1 MVLDERL
8 FRKYARFSFTLV
20 DAFDADEVLLPDA
33 YEAESVLA
41 LAEALDVED
50 APWLCRLAM
59 SLARSCE

>member
-1 MVLDERL
+1 MVFDEKL

-20 DAFDADEVLLPDA
+20 DAFDADEALVPDVD
-33 YEAESVLA
+33 EAEPVLA